1 MKKNWTITPDSF
13 SKLLLWLDEDID
25 QAGLKYQQIREKL
38 IRIFI
43 SRGFSDSE
51 DLADEVFNRVI
62 SKIDPISEK
71 YQGEKSLYFFGIAS
85 KIILEA
91 NRKRELHI
99 DESITKAFNNE
110 YRIDPKLEC
119 LDNCLREL
127 PPEQRTL
134 ILSYYQ
140 VDKTDKVLIRA
151 ELAKRFDL
159 NISTL
164 RVQISRIR
172 KTLKSCIEDC
182 SGKD

>member
-13 SKLLLWLDEDID
+13 SKLLLWLDEDTD

-62 SKIDPISEK
+62 SKIETISEK

-91 NRKRELHI
+91 NRKKEIRI
-99 DESITKAFNNE
+99 DESITSATNNE
-110 YRIDPKLEC
+110 SRVDPKLEC
-119 LDNCLREL
+119 LDNCLKKL
-127 PPEQRTL
+127 PPDQSAL

-140 VDKTDKVLIRA
+140 VDKTDKILIRA
-151 ELAKRFDL
+151 GLAKRSSL

-172 KTLKSCIEDC
+172 QTLKSCIEDC
-182 SGKD
+182 SRKD